1 MTLCGISQHGVG
13 WTTHDSSRSVYL
25 LSLFFIYI
33 YINSKHH
40 KSPYTTAA
48 NVLCVI
54 GFILNFTVPLSLLPA
69 LFAMITVL
77 MTICIR
83 VPKQCLWVAVV
94 LALLSSICAFVVLAA
109 VSGPV
114 DEEGGGTGGAGRKTI
129 LIMSIFGGL
138 VWMGTTYLIYK
149 IPAPDATNDVTMPS
163 SDGPSSYDDS
173 QV

>member
-1 MTLCGISQHGVG
+1 
-13 WTTHDSSRSVYL
+13 
-25 LSLFFIYI
+25 
-33 YINSKHH
+33 
-40 KSPYTTAA
+40 
-48 NVLCVI
+48 
-54 GFILNFTVPLSLLPA
+54 
-69 LFAMITVL
+69 

-114 DEEGGGTGGAGRKTI
+114 DEEGGETGVARKTI
-129 LIMSIFGGL
+129 RIMSILGGL

-149 IPAPDATNDVTMPS
+149 IPAPDATNDATMPS